1 MGSIVSSYIKQY
13 GEIRTGTN
21 YLKRLIELNFIDV
34 HVFGSILGWKHGMYD
49 LSNTRDGTNSH
60 EEWVKKKT
68 RKGVVFSVDGYPLR
82 YSPKALL
89 EAIPG
94 LGYIFSIKKPIPYV
108 LSYKKFRFPNKKL
121 TPAIVKNMCQRYNKS
136 YYNWL
141 ELYRQNEA
149 VSIIVPY
156 ESLIRDINHV
166 LLNLDIRFDMNKR
179 LPEASYTDETCPVNA
194 STDVGLLVDKK
205 TQFNKK
211 YYLEEEYLS
220 DVTDEVISVIDD
232 HIDQS
237 LVDTLYKLG
246 L

>member
-1 MGSIVSSYIKQY
+1 MSKYIKQY

-21 YLKRLIELNFIDV
+21 YLKRLIEINFVDA

-49 LSNTRDGTNSH
+49 VSNSRDDTKSH
-60 EEWVKKKT
+60 EEWVK
-68 RKGVVFSVDGYPLR
+68 RKSKHGVVFSVDGYPLR
-82 YSPKALL
+82 YSPKVLL
-89 EAIPG
+89 AAIPN

-108 LSYKKFRFPNKKL
+108 LSYKNFRFPNKKL
-121 TPAIVKNMCQRYNKS
+121 TPTIVKNMCERYNKS

-149 VSIIVPY
+149 KSIIVPY
-156 ESLIRDINHV
+156 ESLIRDINHI
-166 LLNLDIRFDMNKR
+166 LLNLDIKFGMTKR
-179 LPEASYTDETCPVNA
+179 HPEASYVDEASPVNA

-205 TQFNKK
+205 SQFNKK

-220 DVTDEVISVIDD
+220 NITDDLIAVIDD
-232 HIDQS
+232 HVDQS
-237 LVDTLYKLG
+237 LVDTFYKLG